1 MRVVFHGGRIV
12 TAGPD
17 GVIENGILIVD
28 DGRIG
33 EVGAAGE
40 IEVPGTD
47 AQLID
52 LEGQT
57 AIPGLID
64 LHGHVCGFTAAE
76 TAEGINP
83 KTVTD
88 SVIRATLNCHGAISN
103 GITTV
108 REVGS
113 RHEGIFNISRAV
125 ERGDLLGPRIFA
137 CG

>member
-76 TAEGINP
+76 TAAPPTASGP
-83 KTVTD
+83 AGRPHHAPPRVTACTAEPIASAVLD
-88 SVIRATLNCHGAISN
+88 HHHTARSGPQDHHTTRGA
-103 GITTV
+103 
-108 REVGS
+108 
-113 RHEGIFNISRAV
+113 
-125 ERGDLLGPRIFA
+125 
-137 CG
+137 